1 MCARNVKKNYLEVPY
16 WNGVKHKVTNGGI
29 SRFLIC
35 NCFKPP
41 ITTSQLFHSRRESIF
56 LDYRLAQNTVKSRS
70 AAVASEGA
78 KPSKAFKVFS

>member
-1 MCARNVKKNYLEVPY
+1 MNNIIFDGKDTINYRMGARNVKKNYLEVPY

-56 LDYRLAQNTVKSRS
+56 LD
-70 AAVASEGA
+70 
-78 KPSKAFKVFS
+78 